1 METFVIRADPF
12 KAKRFDINDELHRRL
27 AQQKIDQLKQE
38 EQGLK
43 RNKNKKGGKFYPK
56 KKKSR

>member
-1 METFVIRADPF
+1 METLLIRSDPF
-12 KAKRFDINDELHRRL
+12 KAKRFDINDELRRRL
-27 AQQKIDQLKQE
+27 AQQKIDQLKQD
-38 EQGLK
+38 EQEIK